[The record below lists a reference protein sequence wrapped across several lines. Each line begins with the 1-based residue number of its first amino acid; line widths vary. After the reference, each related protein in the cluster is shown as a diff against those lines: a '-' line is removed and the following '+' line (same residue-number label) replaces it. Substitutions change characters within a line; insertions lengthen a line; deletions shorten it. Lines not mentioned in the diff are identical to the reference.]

1 MQSLTTL
8 FDRTLQ
14 ELIAPRFVNFYD
26 KNWNFCGTKWT
37 DSAAISEVTRIDGE
51 MLKQETTERL
61 WLYSTAIR
69 MSWASKRETT
79 RPEDLAYC
87 LLGIFNVNM
96 SPLYGEGA
104 QKAFLRLQNEI
115 MKTSTDL
122 SILAWWST
130 SRYLIEDVSVL
141 ATLPAFF
148 ASSIVRFNGYID
160 VHAFQMTNRGL
171 RVKLPLII
179 NEEKR
184 QCVAILPNCQ
194 WPNAPET
201 YVGITLCNYEPDLET
216 AEWCKLMEQRSNV
229 WYRYSPDNMQVE
241 DPTVVCKVGAS
252 EMRSAKVAKIY
263 LSTKTA
269 NIAKNFETL
278 AQSLGLLS

>member
-1 MQSLTTL
+1 MQSLTTI
-8 FDRTLQ
+8 FNRTLQ
-14 ELIAPRFVNFYD
+14 ELIVPRYVNFYD
-26 KNWNFCGTKWT
+26 KNWNFCGTRWT
-37 DSAAISEVTRIDGE
+37 DSAAISEVTRIDGK
-51 MLKQETTERL
+51 MLKREITERL
-61 WLYSTAIR
+61 RLYSTAER

-130 SRYLIEDVSVL
+130 SRYLIEDVGAL

-148 ASSIVRFNGYID
+148 ASSSVKFDGYID
-160 VHAFQMTNRGL
+160 VHAFKMTNKGL
-171 RVKLPLII
+171 RVKLPLVI

-184 QCVAILPNCQ
+184 QCVAILPNCR
-194 WPNAPET
+194 WPNALNT
-201 YVGITLCNYEPDLET
+201 YVGIRLCNYEPDLET
-216 AEWCKLMEQRSNV
+216 AEWFTMLEQGSSV
-229 WYRYSPDNMQVE
+229 WYRYSPDNVQVE
-241 DPTVVCKVGAS
+241 GPTVCRVGVS
-252 EMRSAKVAKIY
+252 ELRSAKVTKIY

-269 NIAKNFETL
+269 NIAKNLETS
-278 AQSLGLLS
+278 AQRLGLLS